1 MSPGMITFTGV
12 LLAVGAEF
20 CYCFNC
26 ISPLGDSVDW
36 FMMYKVP
43 KATRPMPKKTTGKEF
58 YYLDANNATWSFMDV
73 NIKEPDQNPLYYTL
87 QQIYQK
93 NPEKYGMYNDQPPQ
107 GSVPLTSSTTN
118 QATGAHMK
126 GAFAF
131 DKDSGFWLILS
142 VPFFPAPQK
151 YNYKYGSSQLI
162 KAQAI
167 LCITLDSKY
176 LEEIE
181 KIFDITKPMFFDGNK
196 PFLQE
201 LPRVKDTKKSTK
213 IVVDFKSKGG
223 QEFREYAKSAS
234 FGADLYDSLVAPD
247 LKDNLLV
254 ETWSPNLGSNCSTYK
269 VYDVKKVEFKDGYWF
284 KSTIDHAKWAV
295 TENRDWACIGDIN
308 RAKSQFRRGGGTMCL
323 RHAGVAKQFR
333 NLIPE
338 EYGMYND
345 QPPKSSV
352 SMDIKQETSGG
363 HMKGAFAFDKDSGF
377 WLILSVPNFPAPRKQ
392 NKPLLKKFNREMNY
406 YSSGP
411 NGPIVTDFITRKG
424 QSFRGYAK
432 SASFGQ
438 DLYHPLVAVNL
449 KDNLYVETWRPDLKT
464 ECSMYKV
471 YDVKKVAFEDG
482 YWFNSK
488 TDHSKWAVTENRDW
502 ACIGDINRN
511 ISQFKRGGGTMCI
524 HHAVVAK
531 QFRKIVKEKEEC
543 P

>member
-12 LLAVGAEF
+12 LLALGAEF

-26 ISPLGDSVDW
+26 ISPYGDSVDW

-58 YYLDANNATWSFMDV
+58 YYLDANNPTWSFMDV
-73 NIKEPDQNPLYYTL
+73 NIQEPDQNPLYYTL

-201 LPRVKDTKKSTK
+201 LSRVNDTKKSTK

-247 LKDNLLV
+247 LKDTLLV

-269 VYDVKKVEFKDGYWF
+269 VYDVKKVEFEDGYWF

-333 NLIPE
+333 NL
-338 EYGMYND
+338 
-345 QPPKSSV
+345 
-352 SMDIKQETSGG
+352 
-363 HMKGAFAFDKDSGF
+363 
-377 WLILSVPNFPAPRKQ
+377 
-392 NKPLLKKFNREMNY
+392 
-406 YSSGP
+406 
-411 NGPIVTDFITRKG
+411 
-424 QSFRGYAK
+424 
-432 SASFGQ
+432 
-438 DLYHPLVAVNL
+438 
-449 KDNLYVETWRPDLKT
+449 
-464 ECSMYKV
+464 
-471 YDVKKVAFEDG
+471 
-482 YWFNSK
+482 
-488 TDHSKWAVTENRDW
+488 
-502 ACIGDINRN
+502 
-511 ISQFKRGGGTMCI
+511 
-524 HHAVVAK
+524 
-531 QFRKIVKEKEEC
+531 VKEKQEC
-543 P
+543 SKRRNVY

>member
-126 GAFAF
+126 
-131 DKDSGFWLILS
+131 
-142 VPFFPAPQK
+142 
-151 YNYKYGSSQLI
+151 
-162 KAQAI
+162 
-167 LCITLDSKY
+167 
-176 LEEIE
+176 E

-333 NLIPE
+333 NL
-338 EYGMYND
+338 
-345 QPPKSSV
+345 
-352 SMDIKQETSGG
+352 
-363 HMKGAFAFDKDSGF
+363 
-377 WLILSVPNFPAPRKQ
+377 
-392 NKPLLKKFNREMNY
+392 
-406 YSSGP
+406 
-411 NGPIVTDFITRKG
+411 
-424 QSFRGYAK
+424 
-432 SASFGQ
+432 
-438 DLYHPLVAVNL
+438 
-449 KDNLYVETWRPDLKT
+449 
-464 ECSMYKV
+464 
-471 YDVKKVAFEDG
+471 
-482 YWFNSK
+482 
-488 TDHSKWAVTENRDW
+488 
-502 ACIGDINRN
+502 
-511 ISQFKRGGGTMCI
+511 
-524 HHAVVAK
+524 
-531 QFRKIVKEKEEC
+531 VKEKQEC
-543 P
+543 SKRRNVY

>member
-12 LLAVGAEF
+12 LLALGAEF

-26 ISPLGDSVDW
+26 ISPYGDSVDW

-58 YYLDANNATWSFMDV
+58 YYLDANNPTWSFMDV
-73 NIKEPDQNPLYYTL
+73 NIQEPDQNPLYYTL

-93 NPEKYGMYNDQPPQ
+93 
-107 GSVPLTSSTTN
+107 
-118 QATGAHMK
+118 
-126 GAFAF
+126 
-131 DKDSGFWLILS
+131 
-142 VPFFPAPQK
+142 
-151 YNYKYGSSQLI
+151 
-162 KAQAI
+162 
-167 LCITLDSKY
+167 
-176 LEEIE
+176 
-181 KIFDITKPMFFDGNK
+181 
-196 PFLQE
+196 
-201 LPRVKDTKKSTK
+201 
-213 IVVDFKSKGG
+213 
-223 QEFREYAKSAS
+223 
-234 FGADLYDSLVAPD
+234 
-247 LKDNLLV
+247 
-254 ETWSPNLGSNCSTYK
+254 
-269 VYDVKKVEFKDGYWF
+269 
-284 KSTIDHAKWAV
+284 
-295 TENRDWACIGDIN
+295 
-308 RAKSQFRRGGGTMCL
+308 
-323 RHAGVAKQFR
+323 
-333 NLIPE
+333 IPE

-352 SMDIKQETSGG
+352 SMDIKQEASRG

-392 NKPLLKKFNREMNY
+392 KYSYEHEQIRYAQSILCISIDRKYMKEMEKIFNLTKPFFYDGSKPLLKKFNWEMNY

-488 TDHSKWAVTENRDW
+488 IDHSKWAVTENRDW